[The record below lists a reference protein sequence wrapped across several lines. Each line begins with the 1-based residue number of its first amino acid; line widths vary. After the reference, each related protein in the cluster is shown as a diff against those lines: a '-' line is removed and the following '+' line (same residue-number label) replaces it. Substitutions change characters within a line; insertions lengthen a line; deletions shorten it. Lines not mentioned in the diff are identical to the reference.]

1 MIILKNTTD
10 PQDVMIQRPNPDNDI
25 QRNAYLKS
33 SDLKTLNNESLVGTG
48 NISIPV
54 VTKTSQ
60 LINDSGFIGTE
71 GLDAYALKTDIPTKT
86 SQLTNDSGYLT
97 EHQSLDEYYTK
108 GQVDTKFGDYYNK
121 SEVDEKIAESG
132 TFDPTQYYTK
142 TDTDTLLGKKADQDY
157 VDNIKNAVDVLHSDT
172 VANTEAIKTKADKTD
187 IPTKTSQL
195 TNDSGY
201 IDSTALDGYA
211 KTSDVNTE
219 LEKKADKSSIPTK
232 TSDLTN
238 DSDYTTKQYVDSSIS
253 TALGTV
259 ENKLSL
265 I

>member
-1 MIILKNTTD
+1 MIILKNTTE

-86 SQLTNDSGYLT
+86 SQLTNDSGY
-97 EHQSLDEYYTK
+97 
-108 GQVDTKFGDYYNK
+108 
-121 SEVDEKIAESG
+121 
-132 TFDPTQYYTK
+132 
-142 TDTDTLLGKKADQDY
+142 
-157 VDNIKNAVDVLHSDT
+157 
-172 VANTEAIKTKADKTD
+172 
-187 IPTKTSQL
+187 
-195 TNDSGY
+195 

>member
-1 MIILKNTTD
+1 MIILKNTTE

-25 QRNAYLKS
+25 QRNTYLKS
-33 SDLKTLNNESLVGTG
+33 NDLKTLNNESLVGTG

-60 LINDSGFIGTE
+60 LINDSGYIGTE
-71 GLDAYALKTDIPTKT
+71 GLNDYAKKTDIPTKTSQLTNDSGFVDQSGLSNYALKTEIPTKT

-108 GQVDTKFGDYYNK
+108 GQVDSKFGNYYNK
-121 SEVDEKIAESG
+121 SEVDEKIAQSG

-142 TDTDTLLGKKADQDY
+142 TDTDSL
-157 VDNIKNAVDVLHSDT
+157 
-172 VANTEAIKTKADKTD
+172 
-187 IPTKTSQL
+187 
-195 TNDSGY
+195 
-201 IDSTALDGYA
+201 
-211 KTSDVNTE
+211 

-232 TSDLTN
+232 TSQLTN
-238 DSDYTTKQYVDSSIS
+238 DSDYTTKEYVDSSIS
-253 TALGTV
+253 TALGTI
-259 ENKLSL
+259 ETKLSL